1 MVDIQTVGG
10 CKKCDSDSV
19 TCKYNFFR
27 QGDLEIHSWE
37 HKCLDCGHRLTTA
50 FRSDDEDIDFAAE
63 TVDRCPYCQR
73 QGHQSS
79 K

>member
-19 TCKYNFFR
+19 TCKYNFFK

-63 TVDRCPYCQR
+63 AVDRCPYCQR